1 MTPPTVEQFAV
12 IAKANVEKLAGFS
25 ADNTEA
31 LTKSGNAAMA
41 GFTALAKAYQDLTSR
56 NFAKL
61 TASVQAL
68 SSVKTPQEFFEVQQ
82 KLAKE
87 SFQAAVSDSRAIAE
101 LTTSVFTAA
110 FEPMQKQVTA
120 LQNIAKKAA

>member
-1 MTPPTVEQFAV
+1 MTTHSADQFAAV
-12 IAKANVEKLAGFS
+12 AKTNAEKLTS
-25 ADNTEA
+25 LSKDHSEA
-31 LTKSGNAAMA
+31 LSKSGNAAVA

-56 NFAKL
+56 NFEKL

-87 SFQAAVSDSRAIAE
+87 GFQAAVDDTRAIAE

-120 LQNIAKKAA
+120 MQNIAKKAA